1 MYWTSENV
9 LNVFNVRPLVVLPK
23 VGQLLD
29 RYFSDSNLAIIC
41 HAFIVRVSLSLCLS
55 VSVSVCL
62 SLSLAFRN
70 SHPCL
75 SKMVQESLELLK
87 IFMNIF

>member
-41 HAFIVRVSLSLCLS
+41 HAFIVGVSLSLCLS
-55 VSVSVCL
+55 VSVSVC
-62 SLSLAFRN
+62 LSLAFRN

-87 IFMNIF
+87 IFMNIS